1 MKSFR
6 QYILEVATDTPKDI
20 KFEHE
25 KEDRSKKTGFI
36 KFEHEKEDLDVT
48 GKEKHAFH
56 TYHIQHPNGR
66 NYKVTMNTRVDDGYK
81 SSVVNFADTH
91 GYTTRTG
98 AQGVKRASKVLSQVH
113 HVIKHHIK
121 NESPDKIMF
130 VADKDEKGG
139 QNPSAR
145 HDIYRKMGERS
156 ADKLGYEHA
165 PDIDKGGITQHYVKK
180 KKK

>member
-6 QYILEVATDTPKDI
+6 QYISEVATDKPKD
-20 KFEHE
+20 
-25 KEDRSKKTGFI
+25 I

-48 GKEKHAFH
+48 GKEKHAHH
-56 TYHIQHPNGR
+56 TYHIQHPNKR

-81 SSVVNFADTH
+81 SSAINFGDTH

-121 NESPDKIMF
+121 NEKPDKIMF
-130 VADKDEKGG
+130 VADKDESGG

-145 HDIYRKMGERS
+145 HNIYRKMAKRS

-180 KKK
+180 KKKK